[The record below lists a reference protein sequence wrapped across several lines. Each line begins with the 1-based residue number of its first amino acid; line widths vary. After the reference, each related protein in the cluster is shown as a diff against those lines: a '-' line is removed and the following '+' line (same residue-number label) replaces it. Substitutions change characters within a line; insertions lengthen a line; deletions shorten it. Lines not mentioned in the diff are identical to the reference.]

1 MANSALMRFNLIDKK
16 GNIKRPTRKLVLK
29 KIRSALPI
37 LGWAVPYNWRE
48 NLAGDVI
55 AGVTLAVMQVLSGNG
70 LAVIDMY
77 ITSTMCIKTFML
89 YWIEF
94 ICICFRN
101 GGCFIG

>member
-1 MANSALMRFNLIDKK
+1 MRFNLIDKK

-70 LAVIDMY
+70 LAILAIY
-77 ITSTMCIKTFML
+77 ITSTSHFIKTFIPHWL
-89 YWIEF
+89 EY

-101 GGCFIG
+101 GGCFIS